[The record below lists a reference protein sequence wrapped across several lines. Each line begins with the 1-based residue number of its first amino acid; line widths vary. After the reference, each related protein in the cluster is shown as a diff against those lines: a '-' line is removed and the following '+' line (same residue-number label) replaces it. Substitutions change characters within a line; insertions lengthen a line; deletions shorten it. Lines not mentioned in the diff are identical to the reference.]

1 MENLTDHQQIALSQP
16 RSRSGPNRFAP
27 REEWDREGGDGDGD
41 GSGLKAVVS
50 ARKREFLDA
59 YAAAGDITRAAKA
72 CGLHRWT
79 TYRWQ
84 AEDEE
89 FAAAIRQVR
98 ENLAD
103 DCEGSLYRRA
113 VSDAPGMAP
122 VVAAFGILKATR
134 PERWVERHIVIQH
147 DSTGVDAVRLLTELV
162 SRRHRGAEVVV
173 EGEQLAGP
181 SIDRPAV

>member
-1 MENLTDHQQIALSQP
+1 MDLLTDHQQIAALQP
-16 RSRSGPNRFAP
+16 RDGNRFAP
-27 REEWDREGGDGDGD
+27 REEWDSDRD
-41 GSGLKAVVS
+41 GSGLSDVVS
-50 ARKREFLDA
+50 ARKREFLEA
-59 YAAAGDITRAAKA
+59 YAEAGNIRGAAAA

-79 TYRWQ
+79 MYRWA
-84 AEDEE
+84 AEDAE

-103 DCEGSLYRRA
+103 DCEHSLYKRA

-122 VVAAFGILKATR
+122 VVAAFGYLKAQR
-134 PERWVERHIVIQH
+134 PAQWMERHVVIQH

-173 EGEQLAGP
+173 EGEQMAGP
-181 SIDRPAV
+181 SIDTAGPRSNNP